1 MELNWMRL
9 GNLGCVRNI
18 CYFQCKQK
26 NECRDRWINVNMVLS
41 MCVVSRLCMVNC
53 RKIINDSKA
62 FCTVLVAH
70 MRLLSRP
77 VKPQKKNTT
86 GWTFSQTRL
95 TPKEKTS
102 TPDWIASSNHTHTS
116 IAIATIAAIL
126 IKKYNESKAITT
138 TTTKKKNR
146 RKIANCIF
154 IRVIV
159 VAYANGAS

>member
-9 GNLGCVRNI
+9 GNLGCVRTF
-18 CYFQCKQK
+18 CYFQCKHK

-41 MCVVSRLCMVNC
+41 MCVLSRLCMVNC

-77 VKPQKKNTT
+77 VKPQKK
-86 GWTFSQTRL
+86 
-95 TPKEKTS
+95 
-102 TPDWIASSNHTHTS
+102 
-116 IAIATIAAIL
+116 
-126 IKKYNESKAITT
+126 KYNRVNIFTNKIDTQRENINIRLNSIIQPYSYLHRYRHHRRYSYQKIQWIESNNNNNNE
-138 TTTKKKNR
+138 KKNR

>member
-1 MELNWMRL
+1 MQAKEWM
-9 GNLGCVRNI
+9 
-18 CYFQCKQK
+18 
-26 NECRDRWINVNMVLS
+26 
-41 MCVVSRLCMVNC
+41 
-53 RKIINDSKA
+53 
-62 FCTVLVAH
+62 
-70 MRLLSRP
+70 SRP
-77 VKPQKKNTT
+77 LNKCKYASIYVCCVAVVHGKLSQDNQWFKSLLHSTGCTHAIALTARQTTQKNTT

-102 TPDWIASSNHTHTS
+102 TPHWIASSNHTHTS

-138 TTTKKKNR
+138 TTTKKNR

-159 VAYANGAS
+159 VAYATGAS